1 MKHEHREMVPVW
13 FFVGVLLLI
22 YGIIILSLGIKQ
34 WSHPAPVVLA
44 NYHAGLWGG
53 ILLTVL
59 GAFYTIWYWPRR
71 GRR

>member
-1 MKHEHREMVPVW
+1 MKREHREMVPAW

-34 WSHPAPVVLA
+34 LSHPAPVALA
-44 NYHAGLWGG
+44 NYHAGFWGG

-59 GAFYTIWYWPRR
+59 GSFYTIWYRPKR
-71 GRR
+71 GHR